1 MELPG
6 FTASCFEAVLSHFLI
21 VGLSVLQVFA
31 FSAVHLCARTLGLG
45 HVAAGAADT

>member
-6 FTASCFEAVLSHFLI
+6 FSAPCFEAVLSHFLR

-31 FSAVHLCARTLGLG
+31 FSAVHLCVTLDLCR
-45 HVAAGAADT
+45 VAAGAAE